1 MGKLAGKVAM
11 VSGSGRGIGREVA
24 LKLAREGAR
33 VVVNAI
39 QRPITSQA
47 NSWSALVAS
56 ASDAVR
62 VCCRGEHGLAR
73 QASVLQGPERIA
85 LTGGQGVQAIAAVGL
100 SGDYHEGERQAALA
114 GEPAAAAVAGD
125 QQVGPAA
132 HAEDQELLVVGV
144 AAAGQRVILD
154 RVGFAVGNETGV
166 TVQQRPVLSRRD
178 RTADRRRRAAVR
190 QDRGGR

>member
-1 MGKLAGKVAM
+1 
-11 VSGSGRGIGREVA
+11 
-24 LKLAREGAR
+24 
-33 VVVNAI
+33 
-39 QRPITSQA
+39 
-47 NSWSALVAS
+47 
-56 ASDAVR
+56 

-100 SGDYHEGERQAALA
+100 SAISPLAALAVTITKGERQAALA
-114 GEPAAAAVAGD
+114 GELQQPAVAGD

-144 AAAGQRVILD
+144 AATGQRVILD

-166 TVQQRPVLSRRD
+166 ISSSTPCAAASRPNC
-178 RTADRRRRAAVR
+178 
-190 QDRGGR
+190 G